1 VIASAAPFIAVWS
14 NGAPSHARAN
24 VVAKFRLAA
33 HAPEVAVELGQERRG
48 IDRRLH
54 KIRCA
59 DGTRTHP
66 IKPGTLIG
74 DENDLRAF
82 RLLRQPVPDAADA
95 LEIVEIDGNDRVT
108 AWRLRCAEL
117 IRRQAL
123 DIEQPLELPVHAPR
137 VFGRVAYCSIAL
149 RPRGFA
155 PPRPPAEVF
164 VLLGLYVSER
174 RLPNLAP
181 TIGSLRQTTL

>member
-1 VIASAAPFIAVWS
+1 
-14 NGAPSHARAN
+14 
-24 VVAKFRLAA
+24 
-33 HAPEVAVELGQERRG
+33 LG
-48 IDRRLH
+48 LH

-74 DENDLRAF
+74 DENDLRVF

-137 VFGRVAYCSIAL
+137 VFGRVAYCSKLVHFHLLQFHSRQFTHANRNL
-149 RPRGFA
+149 CAAAARLC
-155 PPRPPAEVF
+155 PAAAA
-164 VLLGLYVSER
+164 G
-174 RLPNLAP
+174 
-181 TIGSLRQTTL
+181 